1 MIDMH
6 NSNIQILNLLKKTV
20 SSQYSN
26 VENTVF
32 GANLSQLNSSKSMVD
47 RLRRTVSENNMPIKS
62 SGQELNLVTKTRVKK
77 TKAAPGFPGIND
89 YDLSKREIPNSIKG
103 EKEKVN
109 DFVIDDLMSHLSR
122 LNVSYKLNFDS
133 NHQAVVIIINL
144 EKNNISP
151 SSINKIKNEYN
162 FDLVDGQLKKMFK

>member
-32 GANLSQLNSSKSMVD
+32 GANLSQLNSSFANNQSNSMVD

-144 EKNNISP
+144 E
-151 SSINKIKNEYN
+151 IKRSTNR
-162 FDLVDGQLKKMFK
+162 